1 MKKSQVERLT
11 GFLQERLPPDAWGEV
26 ADMLD
31 ELQARYDDAGP
42 DDTEVAMRTVDLI
55 DFLNSRLPLD
65 EMERVRKIIFGTDNQ
80 GNPLAADAAL
90 RVRCGLRAH
99 NYARQRVAWATG
111 VDTMACDS
119 AADAY
124 RLGLTALGHDAS
136 HIADD
141 AARSVFEGFMS
152 QRRAQPSSAADM
164 ATRFGVTTPRKLG

>member
-31 ELQARYDDAGP
+31 ELQARYDNAGP

-65 EMERVRKIIFGTDNQ
+65 EMERVRKIIFGTDDQ

-99 NYARQRVAWATG
+99 NYARQRDAGATG
-111 VDTMACDS
+111 VDTIACDS

-136 HIADD
+136 NFADD
-141 AARSVFEGFMS
+141 SGRSVFVGFMR
-152 QRRAQPSSAADM
+152 QRRAQSASAADM